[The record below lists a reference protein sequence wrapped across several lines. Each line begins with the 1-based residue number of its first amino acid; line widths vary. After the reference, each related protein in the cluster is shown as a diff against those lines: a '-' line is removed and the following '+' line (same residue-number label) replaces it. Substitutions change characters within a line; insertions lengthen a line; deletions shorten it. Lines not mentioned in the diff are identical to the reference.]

1 MKRESRIPK
10 FEDCTLHKM
19 ELKADGYYHCD
30 FCNYKVPSP
39 FLEDKEI
46 LSPEDYLTIT
56 GLMYAYSVFLAD
68 VDTYGIYF
76 HDLWEKMHEI
86 RSKAEYKGKYAYR
99 GADQNCLFVPPE
111 IDPTGVKMTMSAL
124 REPELVTS
132 ENIDSLSGVF
142 DEVIGAVADTIMGV
156 IFPQNLAT
164 QIALAIEDYI
174 YEGNAL
180 TSFNSVLQA
189 IVGETEASAFGYILQ
204 LIELGANIQDTERES
219 KITIGDTVIKIDYLG
234 NGIDKTLYILFDK
247 ELKFKTCY
255 FK

>member
-1 MKRESRIPK
+1 
-10 FEDCTLHKM
+10 
-19 ELKADGYYHCD
+19 
-30 FCNYKVPSP
+30 
-39 FLEDKEI
+39 
-46 LSPEDYLTIT
+46 
-56 GLMYAYSVFLAD
+56 
-68 VDTYGIYF
+68 
-76 HDLWEKMHEI
+76 
-86 RSKAEYKGKYAYR
+86 
-99 GADQNCLFVPPE
+99 
-111 IDPTGVKMTMSAL
+111 MSAL

-142 DEVIGAVADTIMGV
+142 DEVIGAVADTIMGA
-156 IFPQNLAT
+156 IFPQDLAT
-164 QIALAIEDYI
+164 QIALAIKDYV

-234 NGIDKTLYILFDK
+234 NGIGKTLYILFDK
-247 ELKFKTCY
+247 DLKFKTCY